1 MTSTIEFNG
10 IVDVLKPE
18 HAKYEKAF
26 VQIGEGFKLASEI
39 FNDDDFEKKKGWK
52 VDSESHGMTVH
63 TKTYPFGKVFALT
76 AQFAAPIETVF
87 DVTVRDFGNT
97 SKWSTNIIK
106 SEVVVQLT
114 DNVDIVH
121 AQFAAPIET
130 VFDVTVRDFG
140 NTSKWS
146 TNIIKSEV
154 VVQLTDNVDI
164 VHYAN
169 PDVMIVK
176 SRDYVTGRIWRKI
189 EDQYYIGARSV
200 DVDDL
205 KETKEHVRGKLHLG
219 CGRLSP
225 IGETRTQIEYLLC
238 IDFKG
243 LIPKTVVNAVMG
255 KLVIKDFEETDKH
268 LKEVYNKH

>member
-76 AQFAAPIETVF
+76 
-87 DVTVRDFGNT
+87 
-97 SKWSTNIIK
+97 
-106 SEVVVQLT
+106 
-114 DNVDIVH
+114 